1 MTERTPKG
9 EQTRQR
15 IFETALTL
23 FAARGYQATT
33 LRDIAAEAGCSL
45 GLAYRYFARKEDLVL
60 ALYEQLAAQ
69 LEEEVR
75 ALPPASLAE
84 RVEQAMRADIA
95 RIAPFRAAF
104 AALFGVALEPDSD
117 VALLGERVAG
127 IRGRIWRV
135 FHLVVTGATDA
146 PRERQAR
153 ELATVLYGAH
163 LALVLFWLQDR
174 TPNQRAT
181 EELLS
186 LARDL
191 LARLRPLLRLP
202 YLARTLSRLAKIV
215 TPLFGPVA

>member
-1 MTERTPKG
+1 MRERTPKG

-15 IFETALTL
+15 ILETALAL

-45 GLAYRYFARKEDLVL
+45 GLTYRYLARKEDLVL
-60 ALYEQLAAQ
+60 ALYEQLAVQ

-75 ALPPASLAE
+75 TLPPASLAE

-104 AALFGVALEPDSD
+104 AALFGVALEPESD
-117 VALLGERVAG
+117 VAVLGERVSA

-135 FHLVVTGATDA
+135 FQTVVRGATDA
-146 PRERQAR
+146 PRERQAN

-174 TPNQRAT
+174 TPGQRAT
-181 EELLS
+181 DELLV

-191 LARLRPLLRLP
+191 LTRLRPFLRLP
-202 YLARTLSRLAKIV
+202 FVSRTLSRLANI
-215 TPLFGPVA
+215 TAPLFGPVP